1 MAKSRSSARTGRCGG
16 SKDVMHK
23 AAFLLLPLPLLLLAG
38 CVTDHR
44 TVEDRARDSRL
55 AIMQPGVVVRSA
67 PPRAASSDDDTPS
80 PDLPSET
87 EKCKKHEQHPDK
99 ICAREHD
106 HGDRQKDDDHHDKAS
121 R

>member
-1 MAKSRSSARTGRCGG
+1 MP
-16 SKDVMHK
+16 K

-55 AIMQPGVVVRSA
+55 AIMKPSLVTHSA
-67 PPRAASSDDDTPS
+67 PPRAAAADDDTRP
-80 PDLPSET
+80 PEIPTEN

-99 ICAREHD
+99 NCPREHD
-106 HGDRQKDDDHHDKAS
+106 HDDRQKDDDHHDKTS